1 MQFTIEEYFYF
12 WNFPFYIF
20 GPLLTVGNCNHG
32 KWNRGHRGA
41 TVLPWNEWDFYQ
53 LWEREGRSTRKRLAF
68 GERQGVWAEG
78 WSGDFLFGIS
88 SGREGGKIFKKPVLQ
103 GLDCWAKMFGYYPE
117 MQRSVGRFQSCKVRG
132 EGDCGQGKRLL
143 KSLGREHSQPKKT
156 RVRVRYSLSQQNWVL
171 CFRQ

>member
-1 MQFTIEEYFYF
+1 MDT
-12 WNFPFYIF
+12 
-20 GPLLTVGNCNHG
+20 
-32 KWNRGHRGA
+32 
-41 TVLPWNEWDFYQ
+41 
-53 LWEREGRSTRKRLAF
+53 EGRLYCLGMNGISISSGRRRGGAQGKDWHLGRGKVF
-68 GERQGVWAEG
+68 GQKVGVEI
-78 WSGDFLFGIS
+78 SCSGIS

-156 RVRVRYSLSQQNWVL
+156 RVRVRYSLSQQN
-171 CFRQ
+171 